1 MVDSER
7 YYSGIGAVK
16 ELTEVQAVN
25 DHLVNGWEL
34 LAIKERSVSKV
45 DEKRNLVQDVT
56 LVYVL
61 GLKKTASS
69 SPTIQSAES
78 FYPSIV
84 LQQAQEPDLQMLPW
98 KAYKQGEGE
107 WVFSE
112 PSRYKDPPLTVE
124 QYSLL
129 SWLASKLKR
138 EGGDKKVEIGAYIYQ
153 LSGDKEDFISRKNKV

>member
-1 MVDSER
+1 MNER
-7 YYSGIGAVK
+7 YYRGIGAVK

-34 LAIKERSVSKV
+34 LSIKERSISKV
-45 DEKRNLVQDVT
+45 DEKGNLVQDIS

-61 GLKKTASS
+61 GLKKTTP
-69 SPTIQSAES
+69 SPAPTSQSEQS
-78 FYPSIV
+78 FQPSIIS
-84 LQQAQEPDLQMLPW
+84 QQAPEPALSVLPW
-98 KAYKQGEGE
+98 KLYKKGEGE
-107 WVFSE
+107 WVFSD

-138 EGGDKKVEIGAYIYQ
+138 EGKVEVGAYIYQ